1 MIHHGLPASLT
12 YNGIMQKNYKKKHKR
27 KGKYKS
33 PLEAKIAKLLGRKAR
48 YETEKLSYVLP
59 KNYIPDFVIP
69 NKDGTKTYIEVKGY
83 LRYEDQVKMRA
94 VRVAHPEK
102 DIWMWFP
109 RNQKVHKSNLTN
121 SEWCEKYGYPWR
133 IIDV

>member
-1 MIHHGLPASLT
+1 
-12 YNGIMQKNYKKKHKR
+12 MQRKRYKIKHKR

-33 PLEAKIAKLLGRKAR
+33 PLEEKYAKLLGRKAK
-48 YETEKLSYVLP
+48 YETEYLEYVLP
-59 KNYIPDFVIP
+59 KKYKPDFVITH
-69 NKDGTKTYIEVKGY
+69 KDGTKTYIEAKGY

-94 VRVAHPEK
+94 VRLAHPEK

-109 RNQKVHKSNLTN
+109 IDKKVHRSNLLN
-121 SEWCEKYGYPWR
+121 SEWCDKYGYKWR